1 MPFTTRVPLGTFQAP
16 LALSF
21 LLCRMEINTNSFLI
35 KFFGRVNEMIC
46 IIVLAIAGKERDGV
60 TFLSVSLRLRKMTDT

>member
-1 MPFTTRVPLGTFQAP
+1 
-16 LALSF
+16 
-21 LLCRMEINTNSFLI
+21 MEINTNSFLI

-46 IIVLAIAGKERDGV
+46 IITLAVAGKERDGG